1 MTGSYRHKRNK
12 QRLMQYFFKVCQ
24 NCNKKGHFRSA
35 MDRRTKLMGHIA
47 VGLLVDI
54 GHIAMTQ

>member
-1 MTGSYRHKRNK
+1 MTRSYRHKRSK

-24 NCNKKGHFRSA
+24 TRSDKGCFGSV
-35 MDRRTKLMGHIA
+35 MDKRIKLMGHMA

-54 GHIAMTQ
+54 DQIDLT